1 MDIIYN
7 GMLLEVKNLQENQ
20 NCRLWM
26 YYRKFQ
32 SLMLEKK
39 EQERIYEKKQ
49 FIALFWDKESK
60 WEQKIY
66 GILKKW
72 ERKHPIMGIV
82 FCTILGGILIS
93 LIASIIFQGIM
104 LGI

>member
-39 EQERIYEKKQ
+39 EQERIYKKKQ
-49 FIALFWDKESK
+49 
-60 WEQKIY
+60 
-66 GILKKW
+66 
-72 ERKHPIMGIV
+72 
-82 FCTILGGILIS
+82 
-93 LIASIIFQGIM
+93 
-104 LGI
+104 